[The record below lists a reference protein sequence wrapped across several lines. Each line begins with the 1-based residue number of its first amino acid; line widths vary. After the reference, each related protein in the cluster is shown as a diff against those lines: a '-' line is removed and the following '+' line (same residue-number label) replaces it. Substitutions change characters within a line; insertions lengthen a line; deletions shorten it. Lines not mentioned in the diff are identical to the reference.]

1 MAFPTNHP
9 SLHQPHYQYIHPSI
23 HPGLVCVKEI
33 AMIAL
38 QRKCNVNFHSNN
50 FSRFI
55 FCMQKLLLVV
65 KIYFSQIFPRFF
77 PDFSQ
82 IFQWLKYIFPRF
94 FPDFSQIFQSNGTR
108 KKVVFHGVANS
119 ESALQSRLVLSH
131 LRQVWE
137 HRPLQ
142 YLQTFQT

>member
-1 MAFPTNHP
+1 MAFPTN
-9 SLHQPHYQYIHPSI
+9 SSI
-23 HPGLVCVKEI
+23 HTPTPLSIDPGLVCVKEK

-38 QRKCNVNFHSNN
+38 QRKCNENFHNNN

-55 FCMQKLLLVV
+55 FCMQKLLFVKQSTVV

-77 PDFSQ
+77 PDFPEQ
-82 IFQWLKYIFPRF
+82 RDQ
-94 FPDFSQIFQSNGTR
+94 

-131 LRQVWE
+131 LRQAWE